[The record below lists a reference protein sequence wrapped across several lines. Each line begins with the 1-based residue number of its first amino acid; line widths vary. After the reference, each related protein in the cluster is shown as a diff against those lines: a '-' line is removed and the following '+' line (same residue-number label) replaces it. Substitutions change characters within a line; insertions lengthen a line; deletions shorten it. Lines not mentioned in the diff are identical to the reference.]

1 MQSRKNR
8 DIIHG
13 LYCEVAGLN
22 FVFFGKTDE
31 GRELRRLFL
40 FSFAVAFLVITVCS
54 RSSFLYPINDWVD
67 SQCFFTTGRAMFNG
81 SVLYR
86 DIYEQK
92 GPLLYFVHGLAG
104 LVSETNFIGVYLVE
118 IICAGFFLYFA
129 ARFMRLWVGENRVYF
144 LLPAAAALIY
154 SCTAFKY
161 GDSAEELCLPLLM
174 HSLFLTVRAVK
185 ADVPLTAAQKFALGC
200 AGGCVL
206 WIKFTMLGF
215 YIGLALMFFID
226 AARRHRLHGH
236 GILRVAGSFLT
247 AFLGVAAVSL
257 PVFAYFAFNGAL
269 RDCWLAYFYNNIFVY
284 STEGFS
290 KTGIFKTLWKLL
302 FNIGKAFVTNPQV
315 LIFAPLGMIWDRRS
329 PENAYMLSCF
339 LFTAFFVYIGGRA
352 YPYYAFILTVFS
364 IYGFAML
371 PDVLKKMRKVRKK
384 RGLSAQREKKA
395 ALSDFAKTKRGFRCA
410 VGFFLVFCTAF
421 ALLATPNRYLMSYK
435 KEELPQYKFAE
446 KIKQSG
452 VENPTL
458 LNYGFLDGG
467 FYTVSGILP
476 NCKFFCT
483 LNIPLTEMNREQR
496 EAVRMGKVD
505 FVVTRDKTL
514 STYNYRLISKE
525 KFYLEGKVRV
535 YYLYELIPPNERHTP
550 PQLAPVPTYGKP

>member
-1 MQSRKNR
+1 MQLRKNR

-104 LVSETNFIGVYLVE
+104 LVSKTNFIGVYLVE

-129 ARFMRLWVGENRVYF
+129 ARFMRLWVGEKQVYF
-144 LLPAAAALIY
+144 LLPVAAALIY

-315 LIFAPLGMIWDRRS
+315 LILAPLGMIWDRRS

-339 LFTAFFVYIGGRA
+339 LFTAFS
-352 YPYYAFILTVFS
+352 FI
-364 IYGFAML
+364 
-371 PDVLKKMRKVRKK
+371 
-384 RGLSAQREKKA
+384 
-395 ALSDFAKTKRGFRCA
+395 
-410 VGFFLVFCTAF
+410 
-421 ALLATPNRYLMSYK
+421 
-435 KEELPQYKFAE
+435 
-446 KIKQSG
+446 
-452 VENPTL
+452 
-458 LNYGFLDGG
+458 
-467 FYTVSGILP
+467 
-476 NCKFFCT
+476 
-483 LNIPLTEMNREQR
+483 
-496 EAVRMGKVD
+496 
-505 FVVTRDKTL
+505 
-514 STYNYRLISKE
+514 
-525 KFYLEGKVRV
+525 
-535 YYLYELIPPNERHTP
+535 
-550 PQLAPVPTYGKP
+550 

>member
-1 MQSRKNR
+1 MKN
-8 DIIHG
+8 
-13 LYCEVAGLN
+13 
-22 FVFFGKTDE
+22 VFFSKTDD

-40 FSFAVAFLVITVCS
+40 FSFAAAFLVITVCS

-92 GPLLYFVHGLAG
+92 GPLLYFVHGLAS
-104 LVSETNFIGVYLVE
+104 LISETSFIGVYLLE
-118 IICAGFFLYFA
+118 IICAGFFLYYA
-129 ARFMRLWVGENRVYF
+129 ARFMRLWVTERQVYF
-144 LLPAAAALIY
+144 LIPAAAALVF

-174 HSLFLTVRAVK
+174 HSLFITVRAVK
-185 ADVPLTAAQKFALGC
+185 NDEKLTAAQKFALGC

-247 AFLGVAAVSL
+247 AFLGFAAVSL
-257 PVFAYFAFNGAL
+257 PVIAYFAVNGAI

-290 KTGIFKTLWKLL
+290 KTGILKTLWKLV
-302 FNIGKAFVTNPQV
+302 FNIGKAFVQNPQI
-315 LIFAPLGMIWDRRS
+315 LLFAPLGIVADRRGAA
-329 PENAYMLSCF
+329 NAYVLSCF

-364 IYGFAML
+364 VYGFAML
-371 PDVLKKMRKVRKK
+371 PDVLKKLASSAKK
-384 RGLSAQREKKA
+384 RRTETVRGRERKLKKNAKAGTAEPKAIA
-395 ALSDFAKTKRGFRCA
+395 ALRKRIAACAKTERGYCRL
-410 VGFFLVFCTAF
+410 VGLYLLLCTAF
-421 ALLATPNRYLMSYK
+421 ALLATPNRYLMAYK
-435 KEELPQYKFAE
+435 KADLPQYAFAE
-446 KIKQSG
+446 IIKKSG
-452 VENPTL
+452 KTDPTL

-467 FYTVSGILP
+467 FYTASGILP

-483 LNIPLTEMNREQR
+483 LNIPLPEMNREQR
-496 EAVRMGKVD
+496 EAVRTGRVD
-505 FVVTRDKTL
+505 YVVTRDKQL
-514 STYNYRLISKE
+514 FSGNYSLVCKKS
-525 KFYLEGKVRV
+525 FYLEGKMRV
-535 YYLYELIPPNERHTP
+535 YYLYELVPLNARRTP
-550 PQLAPVPTYGKP
+550 PPLAPAPTRE